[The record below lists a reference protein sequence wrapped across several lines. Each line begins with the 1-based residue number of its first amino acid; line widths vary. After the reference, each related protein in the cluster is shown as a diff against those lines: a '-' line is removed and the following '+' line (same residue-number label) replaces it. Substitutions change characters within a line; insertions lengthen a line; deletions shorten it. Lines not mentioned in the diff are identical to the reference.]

1 MFTSNLLFIVAIA
14 ICGPDIPEEKCSWI
28 YANDLKRHWV
38 YRPTKQACIEF
49 AKNTLLEGKVLI
61 GGDFAKV
68 YCIRAQTF
76 EQADTAIIRM

>member
-28 YANDLKRHWV
+28 YANDLKRHWI
-38 YRPTKQACIEF
+38 YRPTKQACIDF
-49 AKNTLLEGKVLI
+49 AQKTLLDDAALQN
-61 GGDFAKV
+61 GDYAKV

-76 EQADTAIIRM
+76 QQAETFIIHK